1 MSERMIKYKR
11 ALKTLARC
19 SPSTA
24 RRLIQQGDDDFIIAI
39 LDAVWTTLDGR
50 VNLVPDQLD
59 QIRSVPSELRRF
71 ASRGQSVQERRR
83 VLLKKQNGVR
93 AIQTVFRVLRKR
105 F

>member
-19 SPSTA
+19 SPGTA
-24 RRLIQQGDDDFIIAI
+24 RRLIQQGEDDFILAI

-50 VNLVPDQLD
+50 VSLFPAQLD
-59 QIRSVPSELRRF
+59 KIRSMQSVLRLF
-71 ASRGQSVQERRR
+71 ASQGRSVKERKR
-83 VLLKKQNGVR
+83 VLLKKQNGIR
-93 AIQTVFRVLRKR
+93 AIQTVFKAIKNQ

>member
-11 ALKTLARC
+11 VLKTLARC
-19 SPSTA
+19 SPGMV

-50 VNLVPDQLD
+50 VSLVQDQLD
-59 QIRSVPSELRRF
+59 KIRSVQSELRRF
-71 ASRGQSVQERRR
+71 ASRDQSVEERRR

-93 AIQTVFRVLRKR
+93 AIQTVFKVLRKR